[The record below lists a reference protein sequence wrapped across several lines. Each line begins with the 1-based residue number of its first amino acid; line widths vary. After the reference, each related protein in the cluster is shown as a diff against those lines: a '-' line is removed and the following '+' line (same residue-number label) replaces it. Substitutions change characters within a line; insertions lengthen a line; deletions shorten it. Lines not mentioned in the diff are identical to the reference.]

1 MADTTELL
9 RASTVMARVG
19 QMEDAEA
26 TEYLTSAL
34 KGYKVEAQDAMHV
47 VDALSQVDI
56 ESASSVS
63 DLAEAMQRSANVAS
77 TAGVDFERLIG
88 YIGTIREVTQRSAS
102 VVGESLKTIFSR
114 MGSVKAGTFLD
125 EDLENEY
132 EDVTTF
138 ANDVEKVLSKVGIKV
153 RDTNHDFRDTQDILD
168 DIAERWET
176 YTDLEKNAIATSV
189 AGTRQRENLLSFRL
203 EHKR

>member
-1 MADTTELL
+1 
-9 RASTVMARVG
+9 
-19 QMEDAEA
+19 
-26 TEYLTSAL
+26 
-34 KGYKVEAQDAMHV
+34 MHV

>member
-34 KGYKVEAQDAMHV
+34 KGYKVEAQDAMRV

-168 DIAERWET
+168 DIAKSWKN
-176 YTDLEKNAIATSV
+176 YTDLEQNAISNMV
-189 AGTRQRENLLSFRL
+189 RQYGNILVELP
-203 EHKR
+203 

>member
-1 MADTTELL
+1 M
-9 RASTVMARVG
+9 
-19 QMEDAEA
+19 
-26 TEYLTSAL
+26 
-34 KGYKVEAQDAMHV
+34 
-47 VDALSQVDI
+47 
-56 ESASSVS
+56 
-63 DLAEAMQRSANVAS
+63 
-77 TAGVDFERLIG
+77 
-88 YIGTIREVTQRSAS
+88 
-102 VVGESLKTIFSR
+102 LKTIFSR

-153 RDTNHDFRDTQDILD
+153 RDTNHNFRDTQDILD
-168 DIAERWET
+168 DIAKSWDT